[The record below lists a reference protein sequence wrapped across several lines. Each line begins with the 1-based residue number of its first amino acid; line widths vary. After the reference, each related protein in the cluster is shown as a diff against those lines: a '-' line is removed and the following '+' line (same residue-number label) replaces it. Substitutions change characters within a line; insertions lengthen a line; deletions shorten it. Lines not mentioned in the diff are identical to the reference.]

1 MLELGFG
8 ISVAVQPSEQG
19 YVNTHSL
26 LLDGT
31 DDYFDTNNTFQ
42 TLLRNCETTGFTFS
56 TWVNLDDVS
65 GAQAMLGNQDSTSVV
80 NGLMGFYFS
89 GTAVYF
95 IIRGKH
101 DDNSNKSYLAGV
113 FVTAAADEW
122 NMWSVTFTPGG
133 TDTSVGTFTIYKNGV
148 AQSATVLLNTFTA
161 QALSNIQFDNN
172 LHIGNWNGLDYDL
185 DGHMDQ
191 WAFWNDDLSAAN
203 LLALY
208 QKPGHDYTVNLGNYQ
223 GAGKLDVYYK
233 FDNNT
238 DDAAETSNGS
248 LGNDASFDTEVPS

>member
-1 MLELGFG
+1 MLGLGA
-8 ISVAVQPSEQG
+8 SVAIPAVLSG
-19 YVNTHSL
+19 YENTHSL

-42 TLLRNCETTGFTFS
+42 TLLRNCESTGFTFS
-56 TWVNLDDVS
+56 TWINLDNTS
-65 GAQAMLGNQDSTSVV
+65 GSQAIFGNQDSGSVV
-80 NGLMGFYFS
+80 NGLIGFYFS
-89 GTAVYF
+89 GTALYF

-113 FVTAAADEW
+113 FTTAAADEW
-122 NMWSVTFTPGG
+122 NMWSVTFTPGASD
-133 TDTSVGTFTIYKNGV
+133 TDVGTFTIYKNGV
-148 AQSATVLLNTFTA
+148 AQSSTVILNTFTG

-191 WAFWNDDLSAAN
+191 WAFWNDDLPASN

-248 LGNDASFDTEVPS
+248 LANDAAFDTEVPS

>member
-8 ISVAVQPSEQG
+8 ISVAVQPREQA

-56 TWVNLDDVS
+56 AWVNLDNVS
-65 GAQAMLGNQDSTSVV
+65 GPQTLFGTQDTGGVA
-80 NGLMGFYFS
+80 NGLIGLYFQ
-89 GTAVYF
+89 GTALYF
-95 IIRGKH
+95 IIRGRN
-101 DDNSNKSYLAGV
+101 DDTSAKSHLSGV
-113 FVTAAADEW
+113 FSAGASDEW
-122 NMWSVTFTPGG
+122 NMWSVTFTPGASD
-133 TDTSVGTFTIYKNGV
+133 TDVGTFTIYKNGV
-148 AQSATVLLNTFTA
+148 AQSSTVFGNTFTA
-161 QALSNIQFDNN
+161 QSLSNIELDAN

-185 DGHMDQ
+185 DGHIDQ

-208 QKPGHDYTVNLGNYQ
+208 QHPGHDYTANSGNYQ
-223 GAGKLDVYYK
+223 SAGKLDVYYK

-238 DDAAETSNGS
+238 DDATGTSNGS
-248 LGNDASFDTEVPS
+248 LGNDASFDTELPS

>member
-1 MLELGFG
+1 MLGLGA
-8 ISVAVQPSEQG
+8 SVAIPAVLSG
-19 YVNTHSL
+19 YENTHSL

-31 DDYFDTNNTFQ
+31 DDYFDTNNSFQ

-56 TWVNLDDVS
+56 TWVNLDNVA
-65 GAQAMLGNQDSTSVV
+65 GQQAILGNQSTVSVV
-80 NGLMGFYFS
+80 LGLIGFYFS
-89 GTAVYF
+89 GTALYF
-95 IIRGKH
+95 IIRGQH
-101 DDNSNKSYLAGV
+101 DDNSNKSYLAGA
-113 FVTAAADEW
+113 FSTAADNEW
-122 NMWSVTFTPGG
+122 NMWSVTFTPGASD
-133 TDTSVGTFTIYKNGV
+133 TDVGTFTIYKNGV
-148 AQSATVLLNTFTA
+148 AQSSTVLLNTFTA

-172 LHIGNWNGLDYDL
+172 LHIGNWNGIDYDL

-191 WAFWNDDLSAAN
+191 WAFWSDDLPASN

-238 DDAAETSNGS
+238 DDAAGTSNGS
-248 LGNDASFDTEVPS
+248 LANDASFDTELPS